1 MAQNQPNQNRNTN
14 NNRGIPELSADE
26 KEKIRQIITAD
37 ADGKILVEFAD
48 SVGKQLVEDKM
59 SRSQIR
65 NIFSEARL
73 IDMEWKKNEI
83 DAARR
88 RLNLLKPKME
98 YQKAREDNVSYLVQ
112 VLNEAVDQTQKASGD
127 TFNQAFKRFME
138 FFEAILAYQ
147 RKYGGK

>member
-1 MAQNQPNQNRNTN
+1 MAQYTS
-14 NNRGIPELSADE
+14 ELSPD
-26 KEKIRQIITAD
+26 KKDKIRQIINED

-48 SVGKQLVEDKM
+48 IVGDRLVHDGM
-59 SRSQIR
+59 TRSQIR

-73 IDMEWKKNEI
+73 IELEWKKNEI
-83 DAARR
+83 DAAKR

-98 YQKAREDNVSYLVQ
+98 YQKAREDKITYLVQ

>member
-1 MAQNQPNQNRNTN
+1 MAQYPPNQNRNSN
-14 NNRGIPELSADE
+14 SNRELSADE
-26 KEKIRQIITAD
+26 KGKIHQIITAD
-37 ADGKILVEFAD
+37 ADGKILVDFAD
-48 SVGKQLVEDKM
+48 SIGERLFHDGM
-59 SRSQIR
+59 TRSQIR

-73 IDMEWKKNEI
+73 IELEWKKNEI
-83 DAARR
+83 DAAKR

-98 YQKAREDNVSYLVQ
+98 YQKAREDKITYLVQ